1 ITIALASIRQL
12 VTSPR
17 IYAKKGTTSNSR
29 SLKLCVYFLDKGTG
43 GADGGA
49 GVRWDLVG
57 WGLMS
62 EPEQSWTGMPKLMP
76 NPGEVAEVSAG
87 AG

>member
-29 SLKLCVYFLDKGTG
+29 SLKLCVYFLDKGTFRRAADEIRLISALQQI
-43 GADGGA
+43 GADA
-49 GVRWDLVG
+49 
-57 WGLMS
+57 
-62 EPEQSWTGMPKLMP
+62 
-76 NPGEVAEVSAG
+76 VA
-87 AG
+87 

>member
-1 ITIALASIRQL
+1 LITIALASIRQL

-43 GADGGA
+43 LP
-49 GVRWDLVG
+49 VF
-57 WGLMS
+57 
-62 EPEQSWTGMPKLMP
+62 
-76 NPGEVAEVSAG
+76 GEIGNKTWPIFQDV
-87 AG
+87 